1 MTAIRAESPG
11 THMIVLPGGG
21 YAEHAAH
28 EAEPVAR
35 WLSEIGVS
43 ASVFRYPLNVRH
55 PAPLDALRA
64 EIARRRAAGAHRIG
78 LIGFSAGGHLAGL
91 AALAPGA
98 PGQTVQFAV
107 LGYAITS
114 METETYRPA
123 RLILLG
129 EDASPRLRRSTS
141 LDALVTP
148 ASPPFFVWHT
158 AEDPYVPPEHTYR
171 LAAAWQPA
179 VFPTPCTCSPTAR
192 TARAWPRT
200 PGILRSGPRWP
211 APGSM
216 NRRHH
221 RADSAEGLV
230 VTDHAKPVS
239 DAADDVRPGPG
250 ARERPERRTLPR
262 AAAFWILAGLFLILF
277 FASSAASPLYRV
289 YQVRFHFSAA
299 TLTAV
304 FAVYVLVLLATLLV
318 FGSVSDYLGRL
329 PVIIAAL
336 VVSVAACGVFL
347 AAHGVAA
354 LYVARSLQGVASGLA
369 SGPTGAVL
377 IDLQPAGSQRAP
389 VVTSVFSTLGLAL
402 GALITSALVQYAPA
416 PTQLIWWALL
426 AVFAA
431 GIVAVLAM
439 AEPGLRRPGAL
450 ASLRPRIAVPRRAR
464 GTFAAA
470 VPCIVAGWVLG
481 GLYLSL
487 GPSLAA
493 QVTGSPNLL
502 WGGLVIFLLCG
513 TGAAAAFA
521 LRNAGSRATM
531 LAGCLFLLAGMAVT
545 FGAIATTASAA
556 FIVGAAVAG
565 AGFGLA
571 FLGSFRVITALA
583 ESDDRAGLVAAFY
596 IVGYLAFS
604 VPALVAGV
612 ATTAFGLHSTA
623 LVYSGSL
630 AVLAAAAVGIL
641 LLRRLGRLPRF
652 CLQLRDLLA
661 GRDDKFVIGIRVTAQ
676 PHPPGTASV
685 SSTQVRPASAG
696 SPAASATMLVN
707 WLTTAICLS
716 RSNAP
721 ALVSTCT
728 RT

>member
-1 MTAIRAESPG
+1 M
-11 THMIVLPGGG
+11 
-21 YAEHAAH
+21 
-28 EAEPVAR
+28 
-35 WLSEIGVS
+35 
-43 ASVFRYPLNVRH
+43 
-55 PAPLDALRA
+55 
-64 EIARRRAAGAHRIG
+64 
-78 LIGFSAGGHLAGL
+78 
-91 AALAPGA
+91 
-98 PGQTVQFAV
+98 
-107 LGYAITS
+107 
-114 METETYRPA
+114 
-123 RLILLG
+123 
-129 EDASPRLRRSTS
+129 
-141 LDALVTP
+141 
-148 ASPPFFVWHT
+148 
-158 AEDPYVPPEHTYR
+158 
-171 LAAAWQPA
+171 
-179 VFPTPCTCSPTAR
+179 
-192 TARAWPRT
+192 
-200 PGILRSGPRWP
+200 
-211 APGSM
+211 
-216 NRRHH
+216 
-221 RADSAEGLV
+221 
-230 VTDHAKPVS
+230 TDHAKPVS
-239 DAADDVRPGPG
+239 DTADDVRPGPR

-347 AAHGVAA
+347 AAHGVEA
-354 LYVARSLQGVASGLA
+354 LYVARSLQGVAAGLA
-369 SGPTGAVL
+369 TGPIGAVL

-426 AVFAA
+426 AVFAV
-431 GIVAVLAM
+431 GIAAVPAM

-450 ASLRPRIAVPRRAR
+450 ASLRPRIAVPRQAR

-470 VPCIVAGWVLG
+470 VPCIVAGWALG

-521 LRNAGSRATM
+521 LRNADSRATM

-556 FIVGAAVAG
+556 FIAGAAVAG

-583 ESDDRAGLVAAFY
+583 EPDDRAGLVAAFY

-661 GRDDKFVIGIRVTAQ
+661 GRDDKFVIGVRVTAQ
-676 PHPPGTASV
+676 PPSPGHGLGQQHPGTAGERRVTCGVRDHAGELAYHRDLLVTVERARVGQHLHANIVGRAVDVRQVAGRHVVDEGGRVLPEHRDVRDPLDGHQGRREIRGELVLVREGARRGVHVDHGHCV
-685 SSTQVRPASAG
+685 SPS
-696 SPAASATMLVN
+696 
-707 WLTTAICLS
+707 
-716 RSNAP
+716 
-721 ALVSTCT
+721 
-728 RT
+728 